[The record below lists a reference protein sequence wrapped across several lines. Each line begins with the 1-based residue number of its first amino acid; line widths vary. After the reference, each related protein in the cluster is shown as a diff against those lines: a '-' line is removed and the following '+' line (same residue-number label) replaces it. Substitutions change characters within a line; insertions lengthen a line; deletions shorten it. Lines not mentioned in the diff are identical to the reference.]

1 MEYGDIDLSSTAGLK
16 KVEEVLRNN
25 KYLKGDQSSP
35 ADSILFNSMKAAP
48 GTNTPHLLDWY
59 NDMRSSGDLGKQST
73 ASGTAPTAGE
83 GPKARAADEGE
94 EANAESEKI
103 EQRAKEYDEERGKCI
118 VSKSNVILDIKP
130 WNEKTDMRKLEEQVR
145 GITKDGLLWGASKI
159 EPVGYGINKL
169 EIICVVEDDK
179 VSVDE
184 LTEEI
189 QNFKDYVQSVDILS
203 FNKV

>member
-1 MEYGDIDLSSTAGLK
+1 MEFGDLNTTAGLK

-25 KYLKGDQSSP
+25 KYLKGEQPSQ
-35 ADSILFNSMKAAP
+35 ADAVVFNSMKAVP
-48 GTNTPHLLDWY
+48 ETDFPHILDWY
-59 NDMRSSGDLGKQST
+59 NDMRSSGDLRKQCT

-83 GPKARAADEGE
+83 GPNARAGDEGE
-94 EANAESEKI
+94 EADAGSEKI
-103 EQRAKEYDEERGKCI
+103 EERAKEYDEKRGKCI

-145 GITKDGLLWGASKI
+145 SITKDGLLWGASKI

-189 QNFKDYVQSVDILS
+189 QNFKDFVQSVDILS